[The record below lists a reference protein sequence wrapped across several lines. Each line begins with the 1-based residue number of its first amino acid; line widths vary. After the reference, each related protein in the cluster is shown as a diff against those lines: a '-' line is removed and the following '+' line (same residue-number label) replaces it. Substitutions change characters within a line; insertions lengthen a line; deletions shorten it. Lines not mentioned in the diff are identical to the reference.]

1 MKSSVIQEGLGLELL
16 LSQLKRSQFRFFFG
30 HLTRMPSGHHLVKVF
45 WACPTGKRLQGRPR
59 TRYRDDV
66 SRLAWDRLCVPLD
79 ELEEVAS
86 VTSPG

>member
-1 MKSSVIQEGLGLELL
+1 M
-16 LSQLKRSQFRFFFG
+16 
-30 HLTRMPSGHHLVKVF
+30 KVF

-66 SRLAWDRLCVPLD
+66 SRLAWDRLGVPLD